1 MQNFKNLLLLSI
13 FSSIFILSNCG
24 EDNEDPAA
32 DQTINNGNAEGD
44 STIVLDLDGDGV
56 LDTDDACSDT
66 PSGEVVDD
74 NGCPITDT
82 VTETSLQQ
90 ENFSEFSI
98 SLSGSPHP
106 LAGIA
111 NGAYTKPHSPYG
123 MAPFIDFVVNT
134 DNTIDVLWRDVSN
147 NKFISKISLETKSL
161 VEEINIPTKINNQ
174 QRFLGFESLG
184 NDRYIIGYS
193 KDNEFGDVDAE
204 AWYTAF
210 DKTGT
215 ELFSTRLWG
224 EEKQTNAWSKGQP
237 SEAGSALIRYSEE
250 NDFIVIYLA
259 HTMPWD
265 DDGYRHQAGWLGFL
279 DGNTGEILENTS
291 RTNRIGLTRDWFF
304 SHNFDQRGII
314 SSQNTFYSLSHG
326 DTYPRA
332 LGIDVW
338 SHINGHEYGF
348 DYYEIKNGSLGANK
362 TLTTTGDLTEL
373 SNGNV
378 AIVYSTEDDRQ
389 ARDLKISVID
399 MNEPKIEHE
408 VWLTSLD
415 QQYVGWGSKVIQ
427 YDEEH
432 ILVGWNTFDNNQGTG
447 SHFILTRLD
456 GTLTTEAYSL
466 EKSVLY
472 PAQSFKKSADGK
484 SIIFVSEEDGELKV
498 HVIDIN

>member
-1 MQNFKNLLLLSI
+1 M
-13 FSSIFILSNCG
+13 
-24 EDNEDPAA
+24 
-32 DQTINNGNAEGD
+32 
-44 STIVLDLDGDGV
+44 
-56 LDTDDACSDT
+56 
-66 PSGEVVDD
+66 
-74 NGCPITDT
+74 
-82 VTETSLQQ
+82 
-90 ENFSEFSI
+90 
-98 SLSGSPHP
+98 
-106 LAGIA
+106 
-111 NGAYTKPHSPYG
+111 
-123 MAPFIDFVVNT
+123 
-134 DNTIDVLWRDVSN
+134 WRDVSN

-224 EEKQTNAWSKGQP
+224 EEKQTITWSRGEP
-237 SEAGSALIRYSEE
+237 SQAGSALIRYSEE

-259 HTMPWD
+259 HTQLRG
-265 DDGYRHQAGWLGFL
+265 DGRRHQAGWLGFL
-279 DGNTGEILENTS
+279 DGNTGEILKNTNG
-291 RTNRIGLTRDWFF
+291 NRIGNGWFF
-304 SHNFDQRGII
+304 SHNFDQSDII
-314 SSQNTFYSLSHG
+314 SSQNTFYSLAHG
-326 DTYPRA
+326 DAYHRA
-332 LGIDVW
+332 LGMYVW
-338 SHINGHEYGF
+338 SNINGFEYGF
-348 DYYEIKNGSLGANK
+348 DYYEIKNGSLGQNK

-389 ARDLKISVID
+389 ARDLKISIID
-399 MNEPKIEHE
+399 MNEPKIEHD

-432 ILVGWNTFDNNQGTG
+432 ILVGWNTFDDNQGTG

-456 GTLTTEAYSL
+456 GTLTTEAHSL

-484 SIIFVSEEDGELKV
+484 SIIFVSEEGGELKV